1 MAKESKFDL
10 QPYLDKI
17 NEFDVN
23 DIDWENMGS
32 WPLVGKVV
40 FCIILTT
47 AILIGGYIMM
57 LEPMKL
63 KLEREVKQET
73 QLKRDFENKAFQV
86 ANLEEYKAQMVE
98 MEQSFE
104 SILKQLPRD
113 TEVPG
118 LIDDISLAAINN
130 GLDLK
135 VISPQNQ
142 ISTEFYNELPIEI
155 EVEGDYHEL
164 GAYVSSV
171 ASLPRIVTL
180 HDFSI
185 TKKGKDNDALSLKI
199 LAKTYRYNEKAIPF
213 DISFLIDSLWCVLR
227 NYRSKAVC
235 RWRHEPAS
243 RGNRSLAC
251 V

>member
-1 MAKESKFDL
+1 VAKDNKFDL

-23 DIDWENMGS
+23 EIDWENMGS

-40 FCIILTT
+40 FCTII
-47 AILIGGYIMM
+47 AVSILVGGYFMM
-57 LEPMKL
+57 LEPMQL
-63 KLEREVKQET
+63 KLNRESKKEL
-73 QLKRDFENKAFQV
+73 QLKKDFENKAFQV
-86 ANLEEYKAQMVE
+86 ANLDEYREQMVE

-118 LIDDISLAAINN
+118 LIDDISLAALNN

-135 VISPQNQ
+135 VISPQSQ
-142 ISTEFYNELPIEI
+142 VTTEFYNELPIQI

-185 TKKGKDNDALSLKI
+185 STKGKDSDTLSLKI
-199 LAKTYRYNEKAIPF
+199 LAKTYRYNEG
-213 DISFLIDSLWCVLR
+213 D
-227 NYRSKAVC
+227 
-235 RWRHEPAS
+235 
-243 RGNRSLAC
+243 
-251 V
+251 

>member
-1 MAKESKFDL
+1 MAKDNKFDL
-10 QPYLDKI
+10 QPYLDKV

-23 DIDWENMGS
+23 NIDWENMGS
-32 WPLVGKVV
+32 WPIAGKAIFCSIITVSILVG
-40 FCIILTT
+40 
-47 AILIGGYIMM
+47 GYFMM
-57 LEPMKL
+57 LEPMRQKL
-63 KLEREVKQET
+63 TREIKQET
-73 QLKRDFENKAFQV
+73 QLKKDFENKAFQV
-86 ANLEEYKAQMVE
+86 ANLDEYKAQMVE

-118 LIDDISLAAINN
+118 LIDDISLAALNN

-135 VISPQNQ
+135 VISPQKQ
-142 ISTEFYNELPIEI
+142 VRTQFYNELPIQI

-185 TKKGKDNDALSLKI
+185 RVKGKDSGLLSLKI
-199 LAKTYRYNEKAIPF
+199 LAKTYRYNEE
-213 DISFLIDSLWCVLR
+213 D
-227 NYRSKAVC
+227 
-235 RWRHEPAS
+235 
-243 RGNRSLAC
+243 
-251 V
+251 

>member
-1 MAKESKFDL
+1 MAKDNKFDL
-10 QPYLDKI
+10 QPYLDKV

-23 DIDWENMGS
+23 NIDWENMGS
-32 WPLVGKVV
+32 WPIAGKAIFCSIITVSILVG
-40 FCIILTT
+40 
-47 AILIGGYIMM
+47 GYFMM
-57 LEPMKL
+57 LEPMRQKL
-63 KLEREVKQET
+63 TREIKQET
-73 QLKRDFENKAFQV
+73 QLKKDFENKAFQV
-86 ANLEEYKAQMVE
+86 ANLDEYKAQMVE

-118 LIDDISLAAINN
+118 LIDDISLAALNN

-135 VISPQNQ
+135 VISPQKQ
-142 ISTEFYNELPIEI
+142 VRTEFYNELPIQI

-185 TKKGKDNDALSLKI
+185 SVKGKDSGLLSLKI
-199 LAKTYRYNEKAIPF
+199 LAKTYRYNEE
-213 DISFLIDSLWCVLR
+213 D
-227 NYRSKAVC
+227 
-235 RWRHEPAS
+235 
-243 RGNRSLAC
+243 
-251 V
+251 

>member
-57 LEPMKL
+57 LEPMRL

-86 ANLEEYKAQMVE
+86 ANLEEYKVQMVE

-142 ISTEFYNELPIEI
+142 ISTEFYNALPIEI

-199 LAKTYRYNEKAIPF
+199 LAKTYRYNEG
-213 DISFLIDSLWCVLR
+213 D
-227 NYRSKAVC
+227 
-235 RWRHEPAS
+235 
-243 RGNRSLAC
+243 
-251 V
+251 

>member
-1 MAKESKFDL
+1 MAKENKFDL

-17 NEFDVN
+17 NEFDPN

-32 WPLVGKVV
+32 WPVVGKAIFCAIIAIAILVG
-40 FCIILTT
+40 
-47 AILIGGYIMM
+47 GYFVM
-57 LEPMKL
+57 LEPMQVKL
-63 KLEREVKQET
+63 SRESKQEV
-73 QLKRDFENKAFQV
+73 QLKKDFENKAFQV
-86 ANLEEYKAQMVE
+86 ANLEEYKAQMIE

-118 LIDDISLAAINN
+118 LIDDISLAALNN

-135 VISPQNQ
+135 VISPQKQ
-142 ISTEFYNELPIEI
+142 ISTEFYNELPIQI

-185 TKKGKDNDALSLKI
+185 STKGKDSDSLSLKI
-199 LAKTYRYNEKAIPF
+199 LAKTYRYNEG
-213 DISFLIDSLWCVLR
+213 D
-227 NYRSKAVC
+227 
-235 RWRHEPAS
+235 
-243 RGNRSLAC
+243 
-251 V
+251 

>member
-1 MAKESKFDL
+1 MAKDTKFDL

-17 NEFDVN
+17 NEFDPN

-32 WPLVGKVV
+32 WPIAGKAI
-40 FCIILTT
+40 FCTVISL
-47 AILIGGYIMM
+47 AILIGGYFMM
-57 LEPMKL
+57 LEPMQKKL
-63 KLEREVKQET
+63 TREIKQER
-73 QLKRDFENKAFQV
+73 QLKKDFENKAFQV
-86 ANLEEYKAQMVE
+86 ANLEDYKAQMIE

-118 LIDDISLAAINN
+118 LIDDISLAALNN

-135 VISPQNQ
+135 VISPQKQ
-142 ISTEFYNELPIEI
+142 VSTEFYNELPIQI

-185 TKKGKDNDALSLKI
+185 SKKGSDNDALSLKI
-199 LAKTYRYNEKAIPF
+199 LAKTYRYNEG
-213 DISFLIDSLWCVLR
+213 D
-227 NYRSKAVC
+227 
-235 RWRHEPAS
+235 
-243 RGNRSLAC
+243 
-251 V
+251 

>member
-1 MAKESKFDL
+1 MAKDNKFDL

-17 NEFDVN
+17 NEFDPN

-32 WPLVGKVV
+32 WPIAGKAV
-40 FCIILTT
+40 FCTVIALV
-47 AILIGGYIMM
+47 ILIGGYFMM
-57 LEPMKL
+57 LEPMQQRL
-63 KLEREVKQET
+63 SREVRQES
-73 QLKRDFENKAFQV
+73 QLKKDFENKAFQV
-86 ANLEEYKAQMVE
+86 ANLEDYKSQMLE

-118 LIDDISLAAINN
+118 LIDDISLAALNN

-135 VISPQNQ
+135 VISPQKQ
-142 ISTEFYNELPIEI
+142 ISTEFYNELPINI

-185 TKKGKDNDALSLKI
+185 SKKGNDGDALTLKI
-199 LAKTYRYNEKAIPF
+199 LAKTYRYNEG
-213 DISFLIDSLWCVLR
+213 D
-227 NYRSKAVC
+227 
-235 RWRHEPAS
+235 
-243 RGNRSLAC
+243 
-251 V
+251 

>member
-1 MAKESKFDL
+1 MAKDNKLDL

-23 DIDWENMGS
+23 NIDWENMGS
-32 WPLVGKVV
+32 WPVAGKAI
-40 FCIILTT
+40 FCSIIAVT
-47 AILIGGYIMM
+47 ILIGGYFMM
-57 LEPMKL
+57 LEPMGQKL
-63 KLEREVKQET
+63 SREVKQEVK
-73 QLKRDFENKAFQV
+73 LKKEFENKAFQV
-86 ANLEEYKAQMVE
+86 ANLDKYKAQMIE

-118 LIDDISLAAINN
+118 LIDDISLAALNN

-135 VISPQNQ
+135 IISPKAQ
-142 ISTEFYNELPIEI
+142 IKTEFYNELPIEI

-171 ASLPRIVTL
+171 ASLSRIVTL

-185 TKKGKDNDALSLKI
+185 SIKDKDNGILSLKI
-199 LAKTYRYNEKAIPF
+199 LAKTYRYNEG
-213 DISFLIDSLWCVLR
+213 
-227 NYRSKAVC
+227 
-235 RWRHEPAS
+235 E
-243 RGNRSLAC
+243 
-251 V
+251 

>member
-1 MAKESKFDL
+1 MAKDNKFDL

-17 NEFDVN
+17 NEFDPN

-32 WPLVGKVV
+32 WPIAGKAV
-40 FCIILTT
+40 FCTIIAL
-47 AILIGGYIMM
+47 AILIGGYFMM
-57 LEPMKL
+57 LEPMQKKL
-63 KLEREVKQET
+63 NREISQEA

-86 ANLEEYKAQMVE
+86 ANLEDYKDQMLE
-98 MEQSFE
+98 MEQSFD

-118 LIDDISLAAINN
+118 LIDDISLAALNN

-135 VISPQNQ
+135 VISPQKQ
-142 ISTEFYNELPIEI
+142 VSTEFYNELPIEI

-185 TKKGKDNDALSLKI
+185 TKKSKDGDALSLKI
-199 LAKTYRYNEKAIPF
+199 LAKTYRYNE
-213 DISFLIDSLWCVLR
+213 
-227 NYRSKAVC
+227 
-235 RWRHEPAS
+235 
-243 RGNRSLAC
+243 GN
-251 V
+251 

>member
-1 MAKESKFDL
+1 MAKDNKFDL

-32 WPLVGKVV
+32 WPVTGKAI
-40 FCIILTT
+40 FCSIIAV
-47 AILIGGYIMM
+47 AILIGGYFMM
-57 LEPMKL
+57 LEPMGQKL
-63 KLEREVKQET
+63 TREVKQEV
-73 QLKRDFENKAFQV
+73 QLKKDFENKAFQV
-86 ANLEEYKAQMVE
+86 ANLDQYKAQMIE

-118 LIDDISLAAINN
+118 LIDDISLAALNN

-135 VISPQNQ
+135 VISPKKQ

-155 EVEGDYHEL
+155 EVEGDYHQL

-171 ASLPRIVTL
+171 ASLSRIVTL

-185 TKKGKDNDALSLKI
+185 SIKDDGILSLKI
-199 LAKTYRYNEKAIPF
+199 LAKTYRYNEG
-213 DISFLIDSLWCVLR
+213 D
-227 NYRSKAVC
+227 
-235 RWRHEPAS
+235 
-243 RGNRSLAC
+243 
-251 V
+251 

>member
-1 MAKESKFDL
+1 MAKDSKFDL

-32 WPLVGKVV
+32 WPLVGKAV
-40 FCIILTT
+40 FCTVIAVAL
-47 AILIGGYIMM
+47 LVGGYFML
-57 LEPMKL
+57 LEPMQL
-63 KLEREVKQET
+63 KLSREVKQES
-73 QLKRDFENKAFQV
+73 QLKKDFENKAFQV
-86 ANLEEYKAQMVE
+86 ANLEEYRAQMVE
-98 MEQSFE
+98 MELSFE

-118 LIDDISLAAINN
+118 LIDDISLAALNN

-135 VISPQNQ
+135 VISPQKQ

-185 TKKGKDNDALSLKI
+185 STKGKNSDLLSLKI
-199 LAKTYRYNEKAIPF
+199 LAKTYRYNEG
-213 DISFLIDSLWCVLR
+213 D
-227 NYRSKAVC
+227 
-235 RWRHEPAS
+235 
-243 RGNRSLAC
+243 
-251 V
+251 

>member
-32 WPLVGKVV
+32 WPMAGKVV
-40 FCIILTT
+40 FCTIIAT

-57 LEPMKL
+57 LEPMRL
-63 KLEREVKQET
+63 KLDREIKQET

-135 VISPQNQ
+135 MISPKKQ
-142 ISTEFYNELPIEI
+142 ISTEFYNQLPIEI
-155 EVEGDYHEL
+155 EVEGDYHQL

-199 LAKTYRYNEKAIPF
+199 LAKTYRYNEG
-213 DISFLIDSLWCVLR
+213 D
-227 NYRSKAVC
+227 
-235 RWRHEPAS
+235 
-243 RGNRSLAC
+243 
-251 V
+251 

>member
-1 MAKESKFDL
+1 MAKNNKFDL

-32 WPLVGKVV
+32 WPIAGKAI
-40 FCIILTT
+40 FCSIIAV
-47 AILIGGYIMM
+47 AILIGGYFIMI
-57 LEPMKL
+57 EPMGQKL
-63 KLEREVKQET
+63 TQEVNLEIN
-73 QLKRDFENKAFQV
+73 LKKDFENKAFQV
-86 ANLEEYKAQMVE
+86 ANLDEYKAQMID

-118 LIDDISLAAINN
+118 LIDDISLAALNN

-135 VISPQNQ
+135 VISPEKQ
-142 ISTEFYNELPIEI
+142 ISTEFYNELPIKI

-171 ASLPRIVTL
+171 ASLSRIVTL

-185 TKKGKDNDALSLKI
+185 SIKDKDSGILSLNI
-199 LAKTYRYNEKAIPF
+199 LAKTYRYNEE
-213 DISFLIDSLWCVLR
+213 D
-227 NYRSKAVC
+227 
-235 RWRHEPAS
+235 
-243 RGNRSLAC
+243 
-251 V
+251 

>member
-1 MAKESKFDL
+1 MAKDSKFDL

-32 WPLVGKVV
+32 WPLAGKAI
-40 FCIILTT
+40 FCTVIAVAL
-47 AILIGGYIMM
+47 LIGGYFML
-57 LEPMKL
+57 LEPMQL
-63 KLEREVKQET
+63 KLSREVKQES
-73 QLKRDFENKAFQV
+73 QLKKDFENKAFQV
-86 ANLEEYKAQMVE
+86 ANLEEYRAQMVE
-98 MEQSFE
+98 MELSFE

-118 LIDDISLAAINN
+118 LIDDISLAALNN

-135 VISPQNQ
+135 VISPQKQ
-142 ISTEFYNELPIEI
+142 VSTEFYNELPIEI

-185 TKKGKDNDALSLKI
+185 STKGKNSDLLSLKI
-199 LAKTYRYNEKAIPF
+199 LAKTYRYNEG
-213 DISFLIDSLWCVLR
+213 D
-227 NYRSKAVC
+227 
-235 RWRHEPAS
+235 
-243 RGNRSLAC
+243 
-251 V
+251 

>member
-1 MAKESKFDL
+1 MAKDNKFDL

-32 WPLVGKVV
+32 WPIAGKAILCSIIAVSILVG
-40 FCIILTT
+40 
-47 AILIGGYIMM
+47 GYFMM
-57 LEPMKL
+57 LEPMRQKL
-63 KLEREVKQET
+63 TREIKQET
-73 QLKRDFENKAFQV
+73 QLKKDFENKAFQV
-86 ANLEEYKAQMVE
+86 ANLDEYKAQMIE

-118 LIDDISLAAINN
+118 LIDDISLAALNH

-135 VISPQNQ
+135 VISPQKQ
-142 ISTEFYNELPIEI
+142 VSTEFYNELPIQI

-185 TKKGKDNDALSLKI
+185 STKGKNNGLLSLKI
-199 LAKTYRYNEKAIPF
+199 LAKTYRYNEE
-213 DISFLIDSLWCVLR
+213 D
-227 NYRSKAVC
+227 
-235 RWRHEPAS
+235 
-243 RGNRSLAC
+243 
-251 V
+251 

>member
-1 MAKESKFDL
+1 MAKDKKFDL

-32 WPLVGKVV
+32 WPAAGKAAFCSIIAVAILVG
-40 FCIILTT
+40 
-47 AILIGGYIMM
+47 GYFMM
-57 LEPMKL
+57 LEPMRQKL
-63 KLEREVKQET
+63 AHEVKQEV
-73 QLKRDFENKAFQV
+73 QLKKDFENKAFQV
-86 ANLEEYKAQMVE
+86 ANLDEYKAQMVE
-98 MEQSFE
+98 MKQSFE

-118 LIDDISLAAINN
+118 LIDDISLAALNN

-135 VISPQNQ
+135 MISPQKQ
-142 ISTEFYNELPIEI
+142 ISTEFYNELPIQI
-155 EVEGDYHEL
+155 EVEGEYHEL

-185 TKKGKDNDALSLKI
+185 STTSKDNGALSLKI
-199 LAKTYRYNEKAIPF
+199 LAKTYRYNEG
-213 DISFLIDSLWCVLR
+213 D
-227 NYRSKAVC
+227 
-235 RWRHEPAS
+235 
-243 RGNRSLAC
+243 
-251 V
+251 

>member
-1 MAKESKFDL
+1 MAKDNKFDL

-32 WPLVGKVV
+32 WPLIGKVV
-40 FCIILTT
+40 FCSIIAI
-47 AILIGGYIMM
+47 AILVGGYFMM
-57 LEPMKL
+57 LEPMQVKL
-63 KLEREVKQET
+63 NRESKQEV

-86 ANLEEYKAQMVE
+86 ANLDEYRAQMVE

-118 LIDDISLAAINN
+118 LIDDISLAALDN

-135 VISPQNQ
+135 VISPQQQ
-142 ISTEFYNELPIEI
+142 ITTEFYNELPIQI

-185 TKKGKDNDALSLKI
+185 STKGKDSDTLSLKI
-199 LAKTYRYNEKAIPF
+199 LAKTYRYNEG
-213 DISFLIDSLWCVLR
+213 D
-227 NYRSKAVC
+227 
-235 RWRHEPAS
+235 
-243 RGNRSLAC
+243 
-251 V
+251 

>member
-1 MAKESKFDL
+1 MAKDNKFDL

-17 NEFDVN
+17 NEFDPN

-32 WPLVGKVV
+32 WPIAGKAV
-40 FCIILTT
+40 FCTVISL
-47 AILIGGYIMM
+47 AILIGGYFMM
-57 LEPMKL
+57 LEPMQKKL
-63 KLEREVKQET
+63 NREIKQES
-73 QLKRDFENKAFQV
+73 QLKKDFENKAFQV
-86 ANLEEYKAQMVE
+86 ANLEDYKAQMVE

-118 LIDDISLAAINN
+118 LIDDISLAALNN

-135 VISPQNQ
+135 IISPQKQ
-142 ISTEFYNELPIEI
+142 VSTEFYNELPIQI

-185 TKKGKDNDALSLKI
+185 SKKGKDNDALSLKI
-199 LAKTYRYNEKAIPF
+199 LAKTYRYNEG
-213 DISFLIDSLWCVLR
+213 D
-227 NYRSKAVC
+227 
-235 RWRHEPAS
+235 
-243 RGNRSLAC
+243 
-251 V
+251 

>member
-1 MAKESKFDL
+1 MAKTNKFDL

-32 WPLVGKVV
+32 WSVAGKAVFCAVISVAILVG
-40 FCIILTT
+40 
-47 AILIGGYIMM
+47 GYFVM
-57 LEPMKL
+57 LEPMSQKL
-63 KLEREVKQET
+63 SKEIKQET
-73 QLKRDFENKAFQV
+73 QLKKDYENKAFQV
-86 ANLEEYKAQMVE
+86 ANLDEYKAQMIE

-118 LIDDISLAAINN
+118 LIDDISLAALNN

-135 VISPQNQ
+135 VISPQKQVN
-142 ISTEFYNELPIEI
+142 TEFYNELPIQI
-155 EVEGDYHEL
+155 EVAGDYHEL

-185 TKKGKDNDALSLKI
+185 SAKGKDSGALTLKI
-199 LAKTYRYNEKAIPF
+199 LAKTYRYNEE
-213 DISFLIDSLWCVLR
+213 D
-227 NYRSKAVC
+227 
-235 RWRHEPAS
+235 
-243 RGNRSLAC
+243 
-251 V
+251 

>member
-1 MAKESKFDL
+1 MAKDSKFDL

-32 WPLVGKVV
+32 WPLVGKAV
-40 FCIILTT
+40 FCTVIAVTL
-47 AILIGGYIMM
+47 LVGGYFML
-57 LEPMKL
+57 LEPMQL
-63 KLEREVKQET
+63 KLSREVKQES
-73 QLKRDFENKAFQV
+73 QLKKDFENKAFQV
-86 ANLEEYKAQMVE
+86 ANLEEYRAQMVE
-98 MEQSFE
+98 MELSFE

-118 LIDDISLAAINN
+118 LIDDISLAALNN

-135 VISPQNQ
+135 VISPQKQ

-185 TKKGKDNDALSLKI
+185 STKGKNSDLLSLKI
-199 LAKTYRYNEKAIPF
+199 LAKTYRYNEG
-213 DISFLIDSLWCVLR
+213 D
-227 NYRSKAVC
+227 
-235 RWRHEPAS
+235 
-243 RGNRSLAC
+243 
-251 V
+251 

>member
-1 MAKESKFDL
+1 MAKDNKFDL

-32 WPLVGKVV
+32 WPLVGKIV
-40 FCIILTT
+40 FCTII
-47 AILIGGYIMM
+47 AVSILVGGYFMM
-57 LEPMKL
+57 FEPMQL
-63 KLEREVKQET
+63 KLSRESKKEV

-86 ANLEEYKAQMVE
+86 ANLDEYREQMVE

-104 SILKQLPRD
+104 SILRQLPRD

-118 LIDDISLAAINN
+118 LIDDISLAALNN

-135 VISPQNQ
+135 VISPQKQ
-142 ISTEFYNELPIEI
+142 VTPEFYNELPIQI

-185 TKKGKDNDALSLKI
+185 STKDKDSDTLSLKI
-199 LAKTYRYNEKAIPF
+199 LAKTYRYNEG
-213 DISFLIDSLWCVLR
+213 D
-227 NYRSKAVC
+227 
-235 RWRHEPAS
+235 
-243 RGNRSLAC
+243 
-251 V
+251 

>member
-1 MAKESKFDL
+1 MAKDNKFDL

-17 NEFDVN
+17 NEFDIN

-40 FCIILTT
+40 FCTII
-47 AILIGGYIMM
+47 AISILVGGYFMM
-57 LEPMKL
+57 LEPMQVKL
-63 KLEREVKQET
+63 NRESKKEL
-73 QLKRDFENKAFQV
+73 QLKKDFENKAFQV
-86 ANLEEYKAQMVE
+86 ANLDEYREQMIE

-118 LIDDISLAAINN
+118 LIDDISLAALNN

-135 VISPQNQ
+135 VISPQSQ
-142 ISTEFYNELPIEI
+142 VITEFYSELPIQI

-185 TKKGKDNDALSLKI
+185 GTKGKDSDTLSLKI
-199 LAKTYRYNEKAIPF
+199 LAKTYQYNEG
-213 DISFLIDSLWCVLR
+213 D
-227 NYRSKAVC
+227 
-235 RWRHEPAS
+235 
-243 RGNRSLAC
+243 
-251 V
+251 

>member
-1 MAKESKFDL
+1 MAKDNKFDL

-17 NEFDVN
+17 NEFDPN

-32 WPLVGKVV
+32 WPLAGKTV
-40 FCIILTT
+40 FCIVIGL
-47 AILIGGYIMM
+47 AILIGGYFMM
-57 LEPMKL
+57 IEPMQRKL
-63 KLEREVKQET
+63 NREINQER
-73 QLKRDFENKAFQV
+73 QLKKDFENKAFQV
-86 ANLEEYKAQMVE
+86 ANLDDYKNQMIE

-118 LIDDISLAAINN
+118 LIDDISLAALNN

-135 VISPQNQ
+135 VISPQKQ
-142 ISTEFYNELPIEI
+142 VSTEFYNELPIQI

-185 TKKGKDNDALSLKI
+185 SKKGTDDDALSLKI
-199 LAKTYRYNEKAIPF
+199 LAKTYRYNEG
-213 DISFLIDSLWCVLR
+213 D
-227 NYRSKAVC
+227 
-235 RWRHEPAS
+235 
-243 RGNRSLAC
+243 
-251 V
+251 

>member
-40 FCIILTT
+40 FCIILAT

-199 LAKTYRYNEKAIPF
+199 LAKTYRYNEG
-213 DISFLIDSLWCVLR
+213 D
-227 NYRSKAVC
+227 
-235 RWRHEPAS
+235 
-243 RGNRSLAC
+243 
-251 V
+251 

>member
-1 MAKESKFDL
+1 MAKENKFDL

-32 WPLVGKVV
+32 WPIAGKAI
-40 FCIILTT
+40 FCTIIAA

-57 LEPMKL
+57 LEPMRL
-63 KLEREVKQET
+63 KLEREIKQET

-118 LIDDISLAAINN
+118 LIDDISLAALNN

-135 VISPQNQ
+135 VISPQKQ

-185 TKKGKDNDALSLKI
+185 SKKGKDNDTLSLKI
-199 LAKTYRYNEKAIPF
+199 LAKTYRYNEG
-213 DISFLIDSLWCVLR
+213 D
-227 NYRSKAVC
+227 
-235 RWRHEPAS
+235 
-243 RGNRSLAC
+243 
-251 V
+251 

>member
-1 MAKESKFDL
+1 MAKDNKFDL

-32 WPLVGKVV
+32 WPIAGKAT
-40 FCIILTT
+40 FCSIIAV
-47 AILIGGYIMM
+47 AILIGGYFMM
-57 LEPMKL
+57 LEPMGQKL
-63 KLEREVKQET
+63 TQEVNLEVN
-73 QLKRDFENKAFQV
+73 LKKDFENKAFQV
-86 ANLEEYKAQMVE
+86 ANLDKYKAQMID

-118 LIDDISLAAINN
+118 LIDDISLAALNN

-135 VISPQNQ
+135 VISPEKQ
-142 ISTEFYNELPIEI
+142 ISTEFYNELPIKI

-171 ASLPRIVTL
+171 ASLSRIVTL

-185 TKKGKDNDALSLKI
+185 SIKDKDSGILSLNI
-199 LAKTYRYNEKAIPF
+199 LAKTYRYNE
-213 DISFLIDSLWCVLR
+213 DD
-227 NYRSKAVC
+227 
-235 RWRHEPAS
+235 
-243 RGNRSLAC
+243 
-251 V
+251 

>member
-1 MAKESKFDL
+1 MAKDNKFDL

-17 NEFDVN
+17 NEFDPN

-32 WPLVGKVV
+32 WPVVGKAV
-40 FCIILTT
+40 FCSIIAV
-47 AILIGGYIMM
+47 AILVAGYFMM
-57 LEPMKL
+57 LDPMQVKL
-63 KLEREVKQET
+63 SRESKQEV
-73 QLKRDFENKAFQV
+73 QLKKDFENKAFQV
-86 ANLEEYKAQMVE
+86 ANLEEYKAQMIE

-118 LIDDISLAAINN
+118 LIDDISLAALNN

-135 VISPQNQ
+135 VISPQKQ
-142 ISTEFYNELPIEI
+142 VSTEFYNELPIQI

-185 TKKGKDNDALSLKI
+185 TTKGKDNDSLSLKI
-199 LAKTYRYNEKAIPF
+199 LAKTYRYNEG
-213 DISFLIDSLWCVLR
+213 D
-227 NYRSKAVC
+227 
-235 RWRHEPAS
+235 
-243 RGNRSLAC
+243 
-251 V
+251 

>member
-1 MAKESKFDL
+1 MAKDTKFDL

-17 NEFDVN
+17 NEFDPN

-32 WPLVGKVV
+32 WPIAGKAI
-40 FCIILTT
+40 FCTVISL
-47 AILIGGYIMM
+47 AILIGGYFMM
-57 LEPMKL
+57 LEPMQKKL
-63 KLEREVKQET
+63 TREIKQER
-73 QLKRDFENKAFQV
+73 QLKKDFENKAFQV
-86 ANLEEYKAQMVE
+86 ANLEDYKAQMIE

-118 LIDDISLAAINN
+118 LIDDISLAALNN

-135 VISPQNQ
+135 VISPQKQ
-142 ISTEFYNELPIEI
+142 VSTEFYNELPIQI

-185 TKKGKDNDALSLKI
+185 SKKGNDNDALSLKI
-199 LAKTYRYNEKAIPF
+199 LAKTYRYNEG
-213 DISFLIDSLWCVLR
+213 D
-227 NYRSKAVC
+227 
-235 RWRHEPAS
+235 
-243 RGNRSLAC
+243 
-251 V
+251 

>member
-199 LAKTYRYNEKAIPF
+199 LAKTYRYNEG
-213 DISFLIDSLWCVLR
+213 D
-227 NYRSKAVC
+227 
-235 RWRHEPAS
+235 
-243 RGNRSLAC
+243 
-251 V
+251 